1 MENIYSNACSPTGED
16 GTGEFTIEEIRALID
31 LISNLPDNKLPP
43 DVGSLGIEFQ
53 REAYLRTKYKAM
65 CAYAAKKKIR
75 HRFAYLRKS
84 IEKDLGIS

>member
-1 MENIYSNACSPTGED
+1 MKPLATGED

-31 LISNLPDNKLPP
+31 LISNVPESKLP
-43 DVGSLGIEFQ
+43 DVGSLGIDFQ
-53 REAYLRTKYKAM
+53 REAYLRQKYKIM

-84 IEKDLGIS
+84 IESDLA